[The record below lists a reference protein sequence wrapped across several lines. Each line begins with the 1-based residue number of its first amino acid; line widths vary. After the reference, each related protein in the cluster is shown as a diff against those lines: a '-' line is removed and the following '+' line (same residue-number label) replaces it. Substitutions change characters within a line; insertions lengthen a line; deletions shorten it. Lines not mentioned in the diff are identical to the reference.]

1 MSLGRRADYAI
12 RATFDLAKH
21 RGSLRKAREI
31 GAAMSIPASFL
42 PQILGQLV
50 HAGFVSSTAGPRGGY
65 GLLVDPAELSL
76 LDVVTAVEG
85 PVGDAPCILRGGA
98 CGGPDTCVVH
108 GPWSRARE
116 ALYAELAAARFAA
129 LTDDAPDG
137 EAPDHDAPDGAPDV
151 APDVA
156 AGPAPSSSRSRASSS
171 SSVTDSAPVSASW
184 ASRST
189 GA

>member
-65 GLLVDPAELSL
+65 GLSVDPAELSL

-85 PVGDAPCILRGGA
+85 PLADAPCILRGGA

-129 LTDDAPDG
+129 LTDDAPD
-137 EAPDHDAPDGAPDV
+137 ADAPDADAPDV

-156 AGPAPSSSRSRASSS
+156 AAGSAPASSRSRASSS

>member
-12 RATFDLAKH
+12 RATFDLARH

-42 PQILGQLV
+42 PQILAQLV

-65 GLLVDPAELSL
+65 GLRVDPAELSL

-85 PVGDAPCILRGGA
+85 PMEAAPCILRGGT
-98 CGGPDTCVVH
+98 CDGPDTCVVH
-108 GPWSRARE
+108 EPWSRARE
-116 ALYAELAAARFAA
+116 ALYAELAAARFAE
-129 LTDDAPDG
+129 LTG
-137 EAPDHDAPDGAPDV
+137 DV
-151 APDVA
+151 EPVVG
-156 AGPAPSSSRSRASSS
+156 AGPAPASSRSRASSS